1 MKNVFIKLRLL
12 IVMLLMSPMVLL
24 AQNPG
29 DNPDARP
36 QDPQDVPLDGSM
48 MWLLV
53 AAGLVLSVVV
63 LRRVLKAKAT
73 AA

>member
-1 MKNVFIKLRLL
+1 MKNVFVKLRLL

-36 QDPQDVPLDGSM
+36 QAPQDVPLDGSM

>member
-1 MKNVFIKLRLL
+1 MKTDYIKKIKLLFY
-12 IVMLLMSPMVLL
+12 SPEGRIKEV
-24 AQNPG
+24 NPG

-53 AAGLVLSVVV
+53 AAGVVLSVVV
-63 LRRVLKAKAT
+63 LRKVLKAKAT

>member
-1 MKNVFIKLRLL
+1 MKNVFVKLRLL
-12 IVMLLMSPMVLL
+12 IVMLLMSPVVLL

-53 AAGLVLSVVV
+53 IAGMVLSVVV
-63 LRRVLKAKAT
+63 LRRVMRSRAT
-73 AA
+73 A